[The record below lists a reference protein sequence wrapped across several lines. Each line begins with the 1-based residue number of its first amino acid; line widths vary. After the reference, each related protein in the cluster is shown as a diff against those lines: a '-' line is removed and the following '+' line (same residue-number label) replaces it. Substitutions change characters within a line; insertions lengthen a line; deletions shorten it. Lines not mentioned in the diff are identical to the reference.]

1 MNLNYI
7 CNHILR
13 ILHTQIRQYKITDG
27 YELIQYYG
35 DTPVMDVVREDSS
48 FAEILFSLRKEEHP
62 VIYMEVYPVYY
73 SIIYHDIF
81 CFIIGPVNVEKQKT
95 FHEGMSVD
103 AWLAKKHGIKEMRI
117 PYCDYEVFCQ
127 DTLLLFHALTGK
139 ELTYQQLHEKNHI
152 TDELRASLKHR
163 ESRVFFHY
171 HEHTKI
177 HNPYGRERREMESI
191 RKGDVDRLQKSLDE
205 TFAGE
210 YAVLSKNALQAAK
223 NLAIVGLAISARA
236 AIEGGL
242 PYEESFSINDS
253 YILEVDESRDVGTI
267 ETLVRQAKLQYAE
280 LVRALA
286 HGRQKNSIIE
296 ECKNLIF
303 ERMHSRIIVRELADE
318 LHVSLEYLSA
328 LFKKTEGICIR
339 DYIMK
344 QKIQLAENLLTYSE
358 YSLEQI
364 GLYLGFSSQS
374 HFGAVFKK
382 YEGISPKQYRSKYA
396 KKDFSK

>member
-1 MNLNYI
+1 MNLDYI

-13 ILHTQIRQYKITDG
+13 ILHTQIRQYKVTDG

-35 DTPVMDVVREDSS
+35 DTPVMDAVREDSF

-127 DTLLLFHALTGK
+127 ETLLLFHTLTGK
-139 ELTYQQLHEKNHI
+139 ELTYQQLHEKNYI

-191 RKGDVDRLQKSLDE
+191 RKGDVDRLQKVLMRHLPVNMRSYRRTLCRLPKIWRLSGSPFLPGQQLKAASRMRNLSLSM
-205 TFAGE
+205 T
-210 YAVLSKNALQAAK
+210 
-223 NLAIVGLAISARA
+223 AIFWKSM
-236 AIEGGL
+236 
-242 PYEESFSINDS
+242 S
-253 YILEVDESRDVGTI
+253 
-267 ETLVRQAKLQYAE
+267 
-280 LVRALA
+280 
-286 HGRQKNSIIE
+286 HG
-296 ECKNLIF
+296 
-303 ERMHSRIIVRELADE
+303 M
-318 LHVSLEYLSA
+318 
-328 LFKKTEGICIR
+328 
-339 DYIMK
+339 
-344 QKIQLAENLLTYSE
+344 
-358 YSLEQI
+358 
-364 GLYLGFSSQS
+364 
-374 HFGAVFKK
+374 
-382 YEGISPKQYRSKYA
+382 
-396 KKDFSK
+396 

>member
-1 MNLNYI
+1 MNSDYI

-13 ILHTQIRQYKITDG
+13 ILHTPVRQYKTSGG
-27 YELIQYYG
+27 YELTQYYG
-35 DTPVMDVVREDSS
+35 DSPSTDAVESDPS
-48 FAEILFSLRKEEHP
+48 FAEILCSAGKKEYP

-73 SIIYHDIF
+73 AVICHHTS

-95 FHEGMSVD
+95 FCEGMSVD
-103 AWLAKKHGIKEMRI
+103 TWLAKKHGMKKIQI
-117 PYCDYEVFCQ
+117 PYCDYEIFCREA
-127 DTLLLFHALTGK
+127 LLLFHALTGK
-139 ELTYQQLHEKNHI
+139 ELSYQQLHEKNDI
-152 TDELRASLKHR
+152 ADELRASMEYRK
-163 ESRVFFHY
+163 SKIFFHY
-171 HEHTKI
+171 QEHSKA

-191 RKGDVDRLQKSLDE
+191 RKGDVDRLRKSLDE
-205 TFAGE
+205 TFTGE
-210 YAVLSKNALQAAK
+210 YAVLSKNSLQAAK

-267 ETLVRQAKLQYAE
+267 ETLVRQAKIQYAE
-280 LVRALA
+280 LVCALA
-286 HGRQKNSIIE
+286 HGRQKNSIVE
-296 ECKNLIF
+296 DCKNLIF

-344 QKIQLAENLLTYSE
+344 QKIRLAENLLTYSE
-358 YSLEQI
+358 YSIEQI

-382 YEGISPKQYRSKYA
+382 YEGISPKEYRNQYARKEFD
-396 KKDFSK
+396 K

>member
-1 MNLNYI
+1 M
-7 CNHILR
+7 
-13 ILHTQIRQYKITDG
+13 
-27 YELIQYYG
+27 
-35 DTPVMDVVREDSS
+35 
-48 FAEILFSLRKEEHP
+48 
-62 VIYMEVYPVYY
+62 
-73 SIIYHDIF
+73 
-81 CFIIGPVNVEKQKT
+81 
-95 FHEGMSVD
+95 
-103 AWLAKKHGIKEMRI
+103 
-117 PYCDYEVFCQ
+117 
-127 DTLLLFHALTGK
+127 
-139 ELTYQQLHEKNHI
+139 
-152 TDELRASLKHR
+152 
-163 ESRVFFHY
+163 
-171 HEHTKI
+171 
-177 HNPYGRERREMESI
+177 
-191 RKGDVDRLQKSLDE
+191 
-205 TFAGE
+205 
-210 YAVLSKNALQAAK
+210 
-223 NLAIVGLAISARA
+223 
-236 AIEGGL
+236 
-242 PYEESFSINDS
+242 
-253 YILEVDESRDVGTI
+253 
-267 ETLVRQAKLQYAE
+267 VRQAKLQYAE